1 MNTSHSPYFLPPTRF
16 SKPFFCNFA
25 IMNFTPS
32 SVILPIAFAASTLV
46 ALGLSLKY
54 SNTFF
59 WVVSKF
65 FWVAI
70 SLFWVVSISSNCPFW
85 VADSLFWVVEE
96 VSIFCATLP
105 LALTGAEAPSL
116 TRPERMETPSLSR
129 PERMET
135 PSPSRPER
143 MKTPSPSRPE
153 RAEAPS
159 PGHRPGYVVCEPGAL
174 KGQKLYNITQPA

>member
-32 SVILPIAFAASTLV
+32 SVILPSAFAASTLV

-65 FWVAI
+65 FWIAI
-70 SLFWVVSISSNCPFW
+70 SFFWVVSISSNCPFW
-85 VADSLFWVVEE
+85 VADSLFWVVESLFWVTEE

-105 LALTGAEAPSL
+105 LFDFMGGVGYSITVPTAIRVIAIADVDRYGLCRLTPINNL
-116 TRPERMETPSLSR
+116 
-129 PERMET
+129 
-135 PSPSRPER
+135 
-143 MKTPSPSRPE
+143 
-153 RAEAPS
+153 
-159 PGHRPGYVVCEPGAL
+159 
-174 KGQKLYNITQPA
+174 

>member
-32 SVILPIAFAASTLV
+32 SVILPSAFAASTLV

-59 WVVSKF
+59 WVVS
-65 FWVAI
+65 
-70 SLFWVVSISSNCPFW
+70 ISSNCPFW
-85 VADSLFWVVEE
+85 VAVSLFWVAEE

-105 LALTGAEAPSL
+105 LFDFMGGVGYSIAIPTAIRVIAIADIDRYGLCRLTPINNL
-116 TRPERMETPSLSR
+116 
-129 PERMET
+129 
-135 PSPSRPER
+135 
-143 MKTPSPSRPE
+143 
-153 RAEAPS
+153 
-159 PGHRPGYVVCEPGAL
+159 
-174 KGQKLYNITQPA
+174 

>member
-32 SVILPIAFAASTLV
+32 SVILPSAFAASTLV

-59 WVVSKF
+59 WVASKF
-65 FWVAI
+65 FWVAV
-70 SLFWVVSISSNCPFW
+70 SLFWV
-85 VADSLFWVVEE
+85 AEE

-105 LALTGAEAPSL
+105 LFDFMGGVGYSITVPTAIRVIAIADVDRYGLCRLTPINNL
-116 TRPERMETPSLSR
+116 
-129 PERMET
+129 
-135 PSPSRPER
+135 
-143 MKTPSPSRPE
+143 
-153 RAEAPS
+153 
-159 PGHRPGYVVCEPGAL
+159 
-174 KGQKLYNITQPA
+174 

>member
-32 SVILPIAFAASTLV
+32 SVILPSAFAASTLV

-70 SLFWVVSISSNCPFW
+70 SFFWVVSISSNCPFW
-85 VADSLFWVVEE
+85 VADSLFWVAEE

-105 LALTGAEAPSL
+105 LFDFMGGVGYSIAIPTAIRVIAIADIDRYGLCRLTPINNL
-116 TRPERMETPSLSR
+116 
-129 PERMET
+129 
-135 PSPSRPER
+135 
-143 MKTPSPSRPE
+143 
-153 RAEAPS
+153 
-159 PGHRPGYVVCEPGAL
+159 
-174 KGQKLYNITQPA
+174 

>member
-32 SVILPIAFAASTLV
+32 SVILPSAFAASTLV

-70 SLFWVVSISSNCPFW
+70 SFFWGSI
-85 VADSLFWVVEE
+85 DILK
-96 VSIFCATLP
+96 LP
-105 LALTGAEAPSL
+105 LLGSSFSL
-116 TRPERMETPSLSR
+116 LGSRGSEHFLCYTSSLRLYGWGRLFYCHS
-129 PERMET
+129 
-135 PSPSRPER
+135 
-143 MKTPSPSRPE
+143 
-153 RAEAPS
+153 
-159 PGHRPGYVVCEPGAL
+159 HGY
-174 KGQKLYNITQPA
+174 